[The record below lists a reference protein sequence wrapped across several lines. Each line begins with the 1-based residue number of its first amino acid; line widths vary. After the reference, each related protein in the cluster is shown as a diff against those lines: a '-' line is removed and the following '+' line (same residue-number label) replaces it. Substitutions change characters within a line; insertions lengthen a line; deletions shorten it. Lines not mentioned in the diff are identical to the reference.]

1 MGKKVRY
8 TFDPVSIQ
16 YVEVKSSWRKIC
28 GRYLAKLVVA
38 AFFSYATYPLWIQ
51 LEEINIQHETKA
63 AYRHIALQ
71 YKELTQLEK
80 KLNKV
85 HNNDQNFYRSILN
98 QKRIEKSIWEGGTGG
113 TVNNTMPSIP
123 LLAKVKGLIQK
134 LDHKFKVQQESFAA
148 IQKIAQ
154 EKSQE
159 LKHIPAIIPVF
170 GRIVSGFG
178 YRNDP
183 FFGYGHFHAGIDI
196 VAQVGTPVK
205 ASADGI
211 IKTAGI
217 PEVGYG
223 LQIEVDHGY
232 GYVTKYAHLSAL
244 NVRVGQK
251 VKRGDIIGYTGN
263 SGYSTGPHL
272 HYEVIKN
279 GIKVN
284 PYDYF
289 YSEY

>member
-1 MGKKVRY
+1 MRKKAKY
-8 TFDPVSIQ
+8 TFDSTLIQ
-16 YVEVKSSWRKIC
+16 YVEIKPNRKMLI
-28 GRYLAKLVVA
+28 AKHLSRILLA
-38 AFFSYATYPLWIQ
+38 AFFSYVSYPFWVK
-51 LEEINIQHETKA
+51 LEEAKIIKENEKA
-63 AYRHIALQ
+63 YQTVARQ
-71 YKELTQLEK
+71 YKELTLLEK

-98 QKRIEKSIWEGGTGG
+98 QKAIEKSIWEGGVGG
-113 TVNNTMPSIP
+113 NIELPGNIP
-123 LLAKVKGLIQK
+123 LLSKVKNLIHK
-134 LDHKFKVQQESFAA
+134 LDHKFKIQQESFSEIRA
-148 IQKIAQ
+148 IAQ

-159 LKHIPAIIPVF
+159 LKHIPAVIPVA

-183 FFGYGHFHAGIDI
+183 FFGYGHFHSGIDI
-196 VAQVGTPVK
+196 VAQIGTPIR
-205 ASADGI
+205 STADGI
-211 IKTAGI
+211 IKTAGM

-223 LQIEVDHGY
+223 LQVEVDHGY

-244 NVRVGQK
+244 NARVGQK
-251 VKRGDIIGYTGN
+251 VKRGEIIGFTGN

-279 GIKVN
+279 GTKVN

-289 YSEY
+289 YSEF